1 MNNRDS
7 SLEDIY
13 NMYNAY
19 KFPTFVIGIINL
31 YLLSIGI
38 LLHPYYYYYYVNVYH
53 NLMTDSKIYT

>member
-19 KFPTFVIGIINL
+19 KFPTFLIGIINL

-38 LLHPYYYYYYVNVYH
+38 LLHPYYVDVYH
-53 NLMTDSKIYT
+53 NLKSDDWQ